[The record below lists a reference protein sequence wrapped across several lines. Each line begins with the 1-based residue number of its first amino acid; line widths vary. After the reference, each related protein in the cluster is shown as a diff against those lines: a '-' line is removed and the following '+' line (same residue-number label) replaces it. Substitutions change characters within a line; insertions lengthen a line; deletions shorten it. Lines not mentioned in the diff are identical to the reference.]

1 MIDAAQRLGVD
12 TVGTFVG
19 NDKDRPLPE
28 NLDRFRADLAAARRT
43 TRASAA

>member
-1 MIDAAQRLGVD
+1 MIDAAERLGADV
-12 TVGTFVG
+12 VGTFVG

-28 NLDRFRADLAAARRT
+28 NLDRFRQIWPPLSP